1 MLRQEREK
9 ETGVGS
15 TSGGGWFSSFSEQA
29 EHVNHTR
36 VQELE
41 EAIQMMSED
50 VKELKRLQK
59 REKNIYVKER
69 YKSLKSMEV
78 EWKQLR

>member
-1 MLRQEREK
+1 M
-9 ETGVGS
+9 
-15 TSGGGWFSSFSEQA
+15 
-29 EHVNHTR
+29 NHTR

-41 EAIQMMSED
+41 EAIQMKKETMSED